1 MRAFI
6 RGSIILLVVAAAGC
20 GGRSFKLTPIGFLFT
35 VGQNSNN
42 AILGFQQLSD
52 GELINTALPSTPTN
66 PRPVG
71 MTLHPSKNFLY
82 VTNFIANTVSGFNID
97 HTSGALAPVGT
108 AVSPSPTGPA
118 PVALG
123 TDSAGKFLYVLTQ
136 GSATVPAAI
145 SVFSIDQRGL
155 LTAAAGSVAA
165 PASPLALVVSPAANF
180 LYVAAANTINVFS
193 IATDGSLNAAAGG
206 FTAPAGSNIPQMVI
220 EPKGKFLY
228 APDSINNAVF
238 SFSIGADG
246 SLTPVAGSPF
256 AAGTQPVSVAV
267 DTGNQFLYTAN
278 EGSNDISAYTIS
290 SGALTQV
297 KGSPFASTPGG
308 TTPAQPVFLTVDAS
322 NQFVYIGNQGPEN
335 ISAYN
340 INAVDG
346 TLVAVKNMPFFGV
359 GASSIIATK

>member
-6 RGSIILLVVAAAGC
+6 RAGIILLIFAVAGC
-20 GGRSFKLTPIGFLFT
+20 GGRSFKLTPIGFLFA

-42 AILGFQQLSD
+42 NILGFQVLSD
-52 GELINTALPSTPTN
+52 GELVNTTLSSTPTA

-71 MTLHPSKNFLY
+71 MALHPSANFLY
-82 VTNFIANTVSGFNID
+82 VTNFIANTVSGFNIE
-97 HTSGALAPVGT
+97 HTNGALSPVGT

-118 PVALG
+118 PVAAG

-136 GSATVPAAI
+136 GSATVPPAI
-145 SVFSIDQRGL
+145 SIFSIDQRGL
-155 LTAAAGSVAA
+155 LTAAGSAPAPAA
-165 PASPLALVVSPAANF
+165 PQALVVSPAANF
-180 LYVAAANTINVFS
+180 LYVAAANTISVFS
-193 IATDGSLNAAAGG
+193 IASDGSLASAAGG
-206 FTAPAGSNIPQMVI
+206 FTGTAGSNIPQMVI
-220 EPKGKFLY
+220 DPKGGFLY
-228 APDSINNAVF
+228 APDSVNNGVL

-267 DTGNQFLYTAN
+267 DSGNKFLYTAN

-290 SGALTQV
+290 SGVLTQV
-297 KGSPFASTPGG
+297 KGSPFASTPSG
-308 TTPAQPVFLTVDAS
+308 TTPAQPIFLTVDSS

-346 TLVAVKNMPFFGV
+346 TLVAVKNMPFFGI
-359 GASSIIATK
+359 GASWIIATK

>member
-6 RGSIILLVVAAAGC
+6 RGWIILLVVAAAGC
-20 GGRSFKLTPIGFLFT
+20 GGRSFKLTSIGFLYA

-42 AILGFQQLSD
+42 NILGFQQLSD
-52 GELINTALPSTPTN
+52 GELVNTVLSSTPTLA
-66 PRPVG
+66 RPVG
-71 MTLHPSKNFLY
+71 MALHPSHNFVY
-82 VTNFIANTVSGFNID
+82 VTNFIANTVSGFSID

-123 TDSAGKFLYVLTQ
+123 IDSAGKFLYVLTQ
-136 GSATVPAAI
+136 GSTTVPAAI
-145 SVFSIDQRGL
+145 SIFAIDQRGL
-155 LTAAAGSVAA
+155 LTAAGSVPA
-165 PASPLALVVSPAANF
+165 PASPQALVVSPAAGF
-180 LYVAAANTINVFS
+180 LYVAATNTISAFS
-193 IATDGSLNAAAGG
+193 IAADGSLTAAAGG
-206 FTAPAGSNIPQMVI
+206 FTAPAGSNLPQMVI

-228 APDSINNAVF
+228 APDSVNNAVL

-256 AAGTQPVSVAV
+256 AAGTQPVSVTV
-267 DTGNQFLYTAN
+267 DAGNKFLYTAN
-278 EGSNDISAYTIS
+278 EGSNDISAYTVS
-290 SGALTQV
+290 AGALTQV
-297 KGSPFASTPGG
+297 KGSPFASTPSG
-308 TTPAQPVFLTVDAS
+308 TTPAQPVFLTFDDS

-346 TLVAVKNMPFFGV
+346 TLVAVKNMPFFGI
-359 GASSIIATK
+359 GASWIIATK